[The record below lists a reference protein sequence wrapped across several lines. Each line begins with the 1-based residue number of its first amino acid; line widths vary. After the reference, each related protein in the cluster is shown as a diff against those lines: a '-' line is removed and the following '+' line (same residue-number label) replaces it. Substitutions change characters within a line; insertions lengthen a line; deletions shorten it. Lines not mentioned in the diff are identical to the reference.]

1 MRIALLSLL
10 FPVILLSGCGP
21 EAERVTEIPWALTG
35 DWLVADIHSHSRF
48 SDGALTVETLVN
60 RAVVGGCDALAITD
74 HGDTDEEAASPAYFD
89 AIRKARD
96 GHPDLVIFAGL
107 EWNIPPYG
115 GREHVGVL
123 VDPAREA
130 DLLSELKARF
140 EAEGASAEE
149 GLAWLRGQLADP
161 RDAVLIYNHPSR
173 KVDSAAESGAA
184 MAGWRSVSPQ
194 MIGFEGAPGHQRAD
208 PLGSYRRPELTL
220 DRWDP
225 VAARV
230 GGVWDDLLDQGQNI
244 WAAVAVSDFHNDELD
259 QPPCAFARIHVQVPQ
274 RSARGVLRALHAG
287 SFWADHGG
295 ILDQLTLTVT
305 VDGLAIPLSPG
316 EAARVPASGP
326 VWVNVYLQRGPGAR
340 RSPLDVELIGNV
352 RQGGP
357 RTLETRTLGPDQ
369 GSVSWPFHALKAGA
383 DGKSAYIRVRVRKRS
398 AGGPDLMAYSN
409 PIRLILF

>member
-1 MRIALLSLL
+1 
-10 FPVILLSGCGP
+10 
-21 EAERVTEIPWALTG
+21 
-35 DWLVADIHSHSRF
+35 
-48 SDGALTVETLVN
+48 
-60 RAVVGGCDALAITD
+60 
-74 HGDTDEEAASPAYFD
+74 
-89 AIRKARD
+89 
-96 GHPDLVIFAGL
+96 
-107 EWNIPPYG
+107 
-115 GREHVGVL
+115 
-123 VDPAREA
+123 
-130 DLLSELKARF
+130 
-140 EAEGASAEE
+140 
-149 GLAWLRGQLADP
+149 
-161 RDAVLIYNHPSR
+161 
-173 KVDSAAESGAA
+173 

-287 SFWADHGG
+287 SFWEDHGG